1 MCKTSKSNWNS
12 TGDEESEEEAEESDE
27 EAEGSDEEAEESDA
41 APKRVMRKRP
51 AGLFFLLIIGDVLL
65 CVCMLV
71 LHIYISIYTPRRHT
85 SCIAIGALI

>member
-1 MCKTSKSNWNS
+1 MCNTSKSNWNS
-12 TGDEESEEEAEESDE
+12 TGDEESEEAEESDE

>member
-1 MCKTSKSNWNS
+1 MRT
-12 TGDEESEEEAEESDE
+12 
-27 EAEGSDEEAEESDA
+27 DEEAEEEDA
-41 APKRVMRKRP
+41 APTKGTRKRP
-51 AGLFFLLIIGDVLL
+51 SGTLFILIIGDVLL

>member
-12 TGDEESEEEAEESDE
+12 IGDEESEDEAEEEEAEESDE
-27 EAEGSDEEAEESDA
+27 EAEESDA
-41 APKRVMRKRP
+41 APRRVVRKRP
-51 AGLFFLLIIGDVLL
+51 AGSFFLLIIGDVLL

-71 LHIYISIYTPRRHT
+71 LHIYISMNTPRRHT

>member
-12 TGDEESEEEAEESDE
+12 TGDEESEEAEESDE

-51 AGLFFLLIIGDVLL
+51 AGFFF
-65 CVCMLV
+65 C
-71 LHIYISIYTPRRHT
+71 
-85 SCIAIGALI
+85 

>member
-1 MCKTSKSNWNS
+1 MCNTSKSNWNS
-12 TGDEESEEEAEESDE
+12 TGDEESEEAEESDE

-85 SCIAIGALI
+85 SCIAIGALM

>member
-1 MCKTSKSNWNS
+1 MCNTSKSNWNS
-12 TGDEESEEEAEESDE
+12 TGDEESEEAEESDE

-41 APKRVMRKRP
+41 APKRVKRKRP

-85 SCIAIGALI
+85 SCIAIGALM